1 VTPCRLYLDEDA
13 SDADLVFA
21 LRSRQVDV
29 VTTIEAR
36 LKETSDEEQLRWAAK
51 QGRVIYTFN
60 ARHFHALHGR
70 WMREGVSHA
79 GIIVGTQQRYSVGDQ
94 LRRLLKLRAALTS
107 EDMVN
112 RIEFLSAWG
121 CTG

>member
-1 VTPCRLYLDEDA
+1 
-13 SDADLVFA
+13 
-21 LRSRQVDV
+21 
-29 VTTIEAR
+29 
-36 LKETSDEEQLRWAAK
+36 
-51 QGRVIYTFN
+51 
-60 ARHFHALHGR
+60 
-70 WMREGVSHA
+70 MREGVSHA